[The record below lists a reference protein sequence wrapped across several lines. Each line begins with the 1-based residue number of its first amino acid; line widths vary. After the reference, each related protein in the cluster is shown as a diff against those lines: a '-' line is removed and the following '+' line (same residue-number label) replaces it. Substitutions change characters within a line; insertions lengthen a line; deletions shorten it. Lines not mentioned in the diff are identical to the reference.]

1 MKIHNFTDLELVN
14 IEKIENKFG
23 HDYIMTNK
31 HNMRY
36 QCPFCES
43 IRHKSDK
50 DYKFVVDAKT
60 TMYYCFKCKT
70 KGVLISSTTSYAERT
85 LPFLLDYYNVDENEN
100 DLNRITASL
109 IELNN
114 TIKIEKNSI
123 AYQYLQK
130 RGVTDEHIEF
140 YHILNGIND
149 NLGRIILPNVVVS
162 NWCDYYQGRS
172 YLDMKPKY
180 LNPENTEKTNY
191 VFNLH
196 NQTKGQKRIYIVE
209 GIFSSILAGKDVVC
223 IYGSDPSDIQVELL
237 CKYNFEEYICCLDGD
252 SAGQLGNAKLAE
264 KLKQKDKN
272 VSIVKLPDEE
282 DPGDMKELRFKEYVE
297 KYKRK
302 YYCKQIDLILGY
314 YD

>member
-23 HDYIMTNK
+23 HNYIMTNK
-31 HNMRY
+31 HNLRY

-43 IRHKSDK
+43 IRHKSDT

-70 KGVLISSTTSYAERT
+70 KGVLVASNSTYAERT
-85 LPFLLDYYNVDENEN
+85 LPFLLDYFNIEDNEN
-100 DLNRITASL
+100 DLTCVSSNL
-109 IELNN
+109 IELNDV
-114 TIKIEKNSI
+114 IKIDKNSI
-123 AYQYLQK
+123 AYEYLQK
-130 RGVTDEHIEF
+130 RGITDEHIEF
-140 YHILNGIND
+140 YHIMNGINN
-149 NLGRIILPNVVVS
+149 NLGRIILPNIVVS

-172 YLDMKPKY
+172 YLNMKPKY
-180 LNPENTEKTNY
+180 LNPGDTEKTNY

-196 NQTKGQKRIYIVE
+196 NQTKGQDRIYIVE

-223 IYGSDPSDIQVELL
+223 IYGSDPSDVQIKLL
-237 CKYNFEEYICCLDGD
+237 CDYNFKEYICCLDGD
-252 SAGQLGNAKLAE
+252 SAGQLGNHKLAN
-264 KLKQKDKN
+264 KLLNKQKN
-272 VSIVKLPDEE
+272 VSYVKLPETE

-297 KYKRK
+297 KNKRPF
-302 YYCKQIDLILGY
+302 YSQRLDTLLGY